1 MRELLKKFG
10 TGVAFDPETVEIL
23 VRAFDDCWKSVRASG
38 APFSAEKYVEVSRN
52 ILAKQIIEAA
62 KHGERNPQRLCD
74 DALLQLTRTK
84 LGIRPDHPG

>member
-10 TGVAFDPETVEIL
+10 TGAAFDPETVEIL
-23 VRAFDDCWKSVRASG
+23 VRAFDDCWESVRTSG
-38 APFSAEKYVEVSRN
+38 APFSAEKYVPTARD

-62 KHGERNPQRLCD
+62 KNGERDPQRLCD

-84 LGIRPDHPG
+84 LGARPDNPA